1 MFITVVYLNIANGVS
16 GKSTNI
22 EPATQKRFFPAF
34 FGRFGTDPNYLLT
47 NRAYYDDDFGK
58 DVIFHKKRQ
67 LKKKWTK
74 FLQGSQSPYTI
85 AFPALIR
92 TR

>member
-1 MFITVVYLNIANGVS
+1 
-16 GKSTNI
+16 
-22 EPATQKRFFPAF
+22 
-34 FGRFGTDPNYLLT
+34 
-47 NRAYYDDDFGK
+47 
-58 DVIFHKKRQ
+58 

-92 TR
+92 TRWWIEQEQ